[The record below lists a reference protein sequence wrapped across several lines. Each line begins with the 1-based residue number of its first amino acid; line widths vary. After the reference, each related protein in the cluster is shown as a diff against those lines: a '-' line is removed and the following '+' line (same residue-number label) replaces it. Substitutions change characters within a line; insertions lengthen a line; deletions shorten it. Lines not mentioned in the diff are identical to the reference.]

1 MPATRS
7 ARSSTPASNAAAGP
21 SSQPRRRRGAAAAA
35 EQEVAAADEEV
46 ARDDA
51 GRPLV
56 NGWQWK
62 PQEGGGFRFQGAR
75 AWLTYSQI
83 GERDNALIAERLIPE
98 MEKKGKVES
107 KKI

>member
-1 MPATRS
+1 MSSFSTITIDFNMPATRS
-7 ARSSTPASNAAAGP
+7 ARSSTPASN
-21 SSQPRRRRGAAAAA
+21 
-35 EQEVAAADEEV
+35 AAADEEV